1 VKVFP
6 IKRTILESQEQEI
19 KGVTHRA
26 QVGSVS
32 FWLYKWLDG
41 GVTQLRYTEVSKNDE
56 KK

>member
-1 VKVFP
+1 VKAFP
-6 IKRTILESQEQEI
+6 IERTILESQEQEI

-41 GVTQLRYTEVSKNDE
+41 GVTQLRYTEVPTND

>member
-1 VKVFP
+1 VKAFP
-6 IKRTILESQEQEI
+6 IERTILESQEQEI

-26 QVGSVS
+26 KVGSVS

-41 GVTQLRYTEVSKNDE
+41 GVTQLRYTEVPTND